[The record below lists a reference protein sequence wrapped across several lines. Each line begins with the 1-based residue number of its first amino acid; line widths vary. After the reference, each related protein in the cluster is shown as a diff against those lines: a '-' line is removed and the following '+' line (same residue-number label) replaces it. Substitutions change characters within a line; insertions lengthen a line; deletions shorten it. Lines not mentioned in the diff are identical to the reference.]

1 MSRSRLTRAYD
12 FRMVRYLNTIAI
24 SVVVITCRAQPFR
37 EVTKPQAFAVVSVK
51 PNRSGTD
58 SSHNRSRPGRYDAT
72 NIKVKELI
80 QDAFGVKEFQIA
92 GAPRWTETEGF
103 DIAAITGTS
112 SDLTDKELE
121 PILRSLLMD
130 RFQLRFHREA
140 KELPAYSL
148 IVARNGPKLQG
159 HSGDGV
165 FDVSI
170 RRRPGKLILS
180 GTKMS
185 MSRLTE
191 VLSRRIEH
199 IVLDRT
205 GLSGEYDLKMEW
217 TPDPS
222 ADSADASIFTALQEQ
237 LGLKLESTK
246 ALAELVVIDGVERP
260 SEN

>member
-1 MSRSRLTRAYD
+1 
-12 FRMVRYLNTIAI
+12 MVQFPTAVVI
-24 SVVVITCRAQPFR
+24 SVVVITCSAQPSR
-37 EVTKPQAFAVVSVK
+37 EATKPQAFEVVSVK

-58 SSHNRSRPGRYDAT
+58 SSHARSRPGRYYAT

-80 QDAFGVKEFQIA
+80 QDAFGVKEFQIS

-103 DIAAITGTS
+103 DIDAITGTS
-112 SDLTDKELE
+112 SDLTDKEFE
-121 PILRSLLMD
+121 PILRALLTD
-130 RFQLRFHREA
+130 KFQLRFHRET
-140 KELPAYSL
+140 KQLPAYSL
-148 IVARNGPKLQG
+148 IVAKNGPKLRA
-159 HSGDGV
+159 HSGDAV

-217 TPDPS
+217 APDPS
-222 ADSADASIFTALQEQ
+222 GESADASIFTALQEQ
-237 LGLKLESTK
+237 LGLKLESTR
-246 ALAELVVIDGVERP
+246 ALVEIVVIDGVERL

>member
-1 MSRSRLTRAYD
+1 
-12 FRMVRYLNTIAI
+12 MVRFRTIVAI
-24 SVVVITCRAQPFR
+24 SAVAITCSAQPSG
-37 EVTKPQAFAVVSVK
+37 VATQPQAFEVVSVK

-80 QDAFGVKEFQIA
+80 QDAFGVREFQIA

-121 PILRSLLMD
+121 PILRSLLTD
-130 RFQLRFHREA
+130 RFQLRFHRET

-148 IVARNGPKLQG
+148 IVARNGPKLRA
-159 HSGDGV
+159 HSGDAV

-170 RRRPGKLILS
+170 RHQPGKLILS

-217 TPDPS
+217 APDPS
-222 ADSADASIFTALQEQ
+222 AESADASIFTALQEQ
-237 LGLKLESTK
+237 LGLKLESTM
-246 ALAELVVIDGVERP
+246 ALAEIVVIDGVERP